1 MRVNRPCRSD
11 SVISE
16 YFIEESEQ
24 GIVGCAAVRKQDN
37 RGYLYGLAVDKSWRR
52 KGIGHTLT
60 QKRLDWLGAQGV
72 ALAFVMSMF
81 WNVRFFKK
89 HGFSL
94 TNKATTA
101 ELKGLHNDFSDNWS
115 SRSALLVVDL
125 SSSVLGV
132 SGTRGK
138 NEHQNVGP

>member
-1 MRVNRPCRSD
+1 MRVSRPLRSD
-11 SVISE
+11 SVITE
-16 YFIEESEQ
+16 YFVAVSAQ

-37 RGYLYGLAVDKSWRR
+37 LGYLYGLAVDKSWRR

-60 QKRLDWLGAQGV
+60 QKRLDWLRAQDV

-94 TNKATTA
+94 TNKGTKL
-101 ELKGLHNDFSDNWS
+101 ELKGLHNDFSDCWS
-115 SRSALLVVDL
+115 TRSSLLVVDL
-125 SSSVLGV
+125 SLSTL
-132 SGTRGK
+132 
-138 NEHQNVGP
+138 NI